1 MLKQMNIFGGADRT
15 RQMPCHLP
23 KPLNDWALAIFI
35 LLNHPKGVTV
45 FDAMKN
51 YGMVKFQERLNEVL
65 GEYPELASKKM
76 IEVPKRLGRM
86 VSVMRYRIEEADA
99 ATDLYMDKLN
109 HKGGSKCLR
118 PVKKTISH
126 E

>member
-1 MLKQMNIFGGADRT
+1 
-15 RQMPCHLP
+15 LP

-45 FDAMKN
+45 FDAMSK

-65 GEYPELASKKM
+65 SEYPTLASKKM
-76 IEVPKRLGRM
+76 IKVPKRLGRI
-86 VSVMRYRIEEADA
+86 VDVMRYRIEESDA
-99 ATDLYMDKLN
+99 ATDLYMEKLN

-118 PVKKTISH
+118 PVKTIPN

>member
-1 MLKQMNIFGGADRT
+1 MLKQTNMFGGVDRT
-15 RQMPCHLP
+15 RPLPCHLP

-45 FDAMKN
+45 FDAMSK

-65 GEYPELASKKM
+65 SEYPSLASKKM
-76 IEVPKRLGRM
+76 IKVPKRLGRI
-86 VSVMRYRIEEADA
+86 VDVMRYRIEESDA
-99 ATDLYMDKLN
+99 ATDLYMEKLN

-118 PVKKTISH
+118 PVKTIPN

>member
-1 MLKQMNIFGGADRT
+1 MLLQTNMFGGVDRT
-15 RQMPCHLP
+15 RPEPCHLP
-23 KPLNDWALAIFI
+23 KPKNDWALALYIV
-35 LLNHPKGVTV
+35 LNHSKGVTV
-45 FDAMKN
+45 FDAMSK

-65 GEYPELASKKM
+65 AEYPSLVSKKM
-76 IEVPKRLGRM
+76 IKVPKRLGR
-86 VSVMRYRIEEADA
+86 VVDVMRYRIEEPEA

-118 PVKKTISH
+118 QTKTISN

>member
-1 MLKQMNIFGGADRT
+1 MLNQGNLFGGTDRT
-15 RQMPCHLP
+15 RPLPCHLP
-23 KPLNDWALAIFI
+23 KPLNDWALALFI
-35 LLNHPKGVTV
+35 ILNHPKGVTV
-45 FDAMKN
+45 FDAMKI

-76 IEVPKRLGRM
+76 INVPKRLGRI
-86 VSVMRYRIEEADA
+86 VSVMRYRIEQPDE

-118 PVKKTISH
+118 PVKTIPN

>member
-1 MLKQMNIFGGADRT
+1 MLQQTNIFGGFDRT
-15 RQMPCHLP
+15 RPEPCHLP
-23 KPLNDWALAIFI
+23 KPKNDWALAIFI
-35 LLNHPKGVTV
+35 VLNHPKGVTV

-65 GEYPELASKKM
+65 AEYPSLVSKKM
-76 IEVPKRLGRM
+76 VKVPKRLGRI
-86 VSVMRYRIEEADA
+86 VEVMRYKIEEPDE
-99 ATDLYMDKLN
+99 ATDLYMEKLN

-118 PVKKTISH
+118 PQKTTSN